1 MNGRISTSRLVRVFI
16 SSTFR
21 DFIQERDE
29 LVKKVFPELRR
40 RCKERFVELLEVDLR
55 WGITEEQAEGGETL
69 RICLEEIDR
78 CRPSAPVF
86 FVGLLGERYG
96 WVPPKSY
103 FKQDVLE
110 DPNLGWVKEHIDGKS
125 VTELEVLHGVLRNEA
140 MRDKAFFY
148 FRKDGYQG
156 SNWSE
161 IQKYHAAMKPPV
173 EVQREDFTND
183 GSERGKEVDDEKQRK
198 LKQAVRDA
206 SLKWEPRDYEVPGQM
221 AAMVLEDLWKA
232 IDEAFPEEKV
242 PGDTERRR
250 LEHEAFGQ
258 SRVAGY
264 IPRPALFAKLDQWL
278 TAPSSAVCVVTGESG
293 SGKSAL
299 LAAWLAQLGNNAPKH
314 RFIHYIGGTP
324 ESSTARSIVFRL
336 LHEIRDWVAVTD
348 PVPDDFSEAV
358 AVLPEWLR
366 RAGEGKGGSVLLV
379 LDALNQLENE
389 AELGL
394 GWLPKELPPGVRLL
408 VSTLPGK
415 AEDELRQRKW
425 MGAPVEVPTLET
437 AERRSIIEHFL
448 REAGK
453 NPDAIPVD
461 KLANAPQSANALYLR
476 VVLNELKLR
485 ASFGK
490 VEELL
495 DDLLEAKDPSELF
508 VRVLKNLEEFDRE
521 RPDLVRESLGYL
533 GLARRGLT
541 EGELLELLSDA
552 PNPSSSPLP
561 RHYWSPLYLAL
572 ADSLVS
578 RTGQL
583 GFFHDYLKKAVESEY
598 LDEDRERKK
607 IHGCFGEVALAW
619 NSDRFG
625 PALRDYALE
634 HGIGHLLEA
643 GEIDAAVG
651 LCLDDGFFEASR
663 SRLGSA
669 GPFMQTLQAAT
680 EQVAGLCPEIR
691 DLEAALCRLALR
703 QGKIRAR
710 LSQSL
715 AHDDPRPSALTS
727 EAAEASASSSRSLPL
742 QHQWFYALG
751 LLADS
756 AESNGNS
763 HRLAEALRIFSRD
776 WPEAIDFSSETH
788 HDAWSHFGSGKEI
801 QEVREL
807 LIPELLARIATRD
820 ADCAASLLVRI
831 DEGNRI
837 TQLCRCLIRLARHGR
852 VDAGQ
857 KLMHHP
863 LVGWLFETKRPAGP
877 VYTIPVLW
885 AFCSSQPPALRE
897 PKMIEAIER
906 GLNLHEEQGDPW
918 TLLSSALSTIVGQ
931 GFEPPDSLKQMLQDM
946 WESAPLEDACGGL
959 RFDMENEKEHELNE
973 FEGETCRM
981 MEEDRPHHEIA
992 QREEQ
997 RQNLRK
1003 APPSFHGWWSK
1014 HGAPED
1020 LPSWLQLPARELYPR
1035 LLKQAGQGTKE
1046 STRLRSCDTFRD
1058 QLVLLYHESERLGVL
1073 SDAEISA
1080 LAEKLTC
1087 DSMSRSELAA
1097 IKHCAVEEITDEYL
1111 TEWAAQHQR
1120 NTGESIGP
1128 DRLKSLRLSS
1138 NRKLTADKLAKLA
1151 SLYATGG
1158 GPSTRKIKDH
1168 KDEISY
1174 DLFASSLDYWS
1185 AAAAVVGLI
1194 AVKLRVDGTLPA
1206 PIIKSIDE
1214 FAAAGQTTAQER

>member
-1 MNGRISTSRLVRVFI
+1 MNGRKSTSRLVRVFI

-55 WGITEEQAEGGETL
+55 WGITEEQSRSGETL
-69 RICLEEIDR
+69 RVCLEEIDR
-78 CRPSAPVF
+78 CRLSAPVF

-125 VTELEVLHGVLRNEA
+125 VTELEVLHGVLRNES
-140 MRDKAFFY
+140 MREKAFFY
-148 FRKDGYQG
+148 FRKDGYQDN
-156 SNWSE
+156 SWSE

-221 AAMVLEDLWKA
+221 AAMVLEDLWNA
-232 IDEAFPEEKV
+232 IDQAFPAQSV
-242 PGDTERRR
+242 PNDTERRR

-264 IPRPALFAKLDQWL
+264 IPRPALFAKLDQWV
-278 TAPSSAVCVVTGESG
+278 TTPSSTVCAVTGESG

-299 LAAWLAQLGNNAPKH
+299 LAAWMAQLGKNAPKH
-314 RFIHYIGGTP
+314 CFIHYIGGTP

-336 LHEIRDWVAVTD
+336 LHEIREWGAVTD

-358 AVLPEWLR
+358 AILPEWLS
-366 RAGEGKGGSVLLV
+366 RAGEGKEGSVLLV

-389 AELGL
+389 DELGL
-394 GWLPKELPPGVRLL
+394 DWLPKELPPGVRLL

-415 AEDELRQRKW
+415 AEDELRRRKW
-425 MGAPVEVPTLET
+425 VTDPVEVPALEPT
-437 AERRSIIEHFL
+437 ERRSIIEYFL

-461 KLANAPQSANALYLR
+461 KLASAPQSANALYLR

-495 DDLLEAKDPSELF
+495 DDLLKAKDPSELF
-508 VRVLKNLEEFDRE
+508 VRVLKNLEELDRE

-578 RTGQL
+578 RNGQL

-607 IHGCFGEVALAW
+607 IHGRLGEVALAW
-619 NSDRFG
+619 DSERFG
-625 PALRDYALE
+625 PTLHDYALE
-634 HGIGHLLEA
+634 HGIDHLLEA

-651 LCLDDGFFEASR
+651 LCLDDGFFERSR

-669 GPFMQTLQAAT
+669 GPVMQTLQAAT
-680 EQVAGLCPEIR
+680 EKVARLCPANR
-691 DLEAALCRLALR
+691 DLQIALCRLALR
-703 QGKIRAR
+703 QGQIRER

-715 AHDDPRPSALTS
+715 VPDHPPPSSLTS
-727 EAAEASASSSRSLPL
+727 EVAEASASASRALPL

-756 AESNGNS
+756 AESDGNT
-763 HRLAEALRIFSRD
+763 HRLAEALRTFSKG
-776 WPEAIDFSSETH
+776 WPEVIDFSSQTH
-788 HDAWSHFGSGKEI
+788 HDAWSGFDAGKEI

-807 LIPELLARIATRD
+807 LIPELLARVAAKD
-820 ADCAASLLVRI
+820 ADCAASLLMRI

-837 TQLCRCLIRLARHGR
+837 TQLCRCLIRLAKHGR
-852 VDAGQ
+852 VDAAQ

-863 LVGWLFETKRPAGP
+863 LAGWLFETTRPADP
-877 VYTIPVLW
+877 VYAVPVLW
-885 AFCSSQPPALRE
+885 AFCSSQPPALRD

-931 GFEPPDSLKQMLQDM
+931 GFEPPDLLKQKLKNI
-946 WESAPLEDACGGL
+946 WENTPFDAL
-959 RFDMENEKEHELNE
+959 YDMENEKERELDE
-973 FEGETCRM
+973 FEAETFRM
-981 MEEDRPHHEIA
+981 MEEDRPYHEIA
-992 QREEQ
+992 KREEQ
-997 RQNLRK
+997 LQNLRK
-1003 APPSFHGWWSK
+1003 APPSFHSWWCK

-1020 LPSWLQLPARELYPR
+1020 LPNWLQSPARELYPR
-1035 LLKQAGQGTKE
+1035 LIKQSGQGTKE
-1046 STRLRSCDTFRD
+1046 STRLRSSERFWEG
-1058 QLVLLYHESERLGVL
+1058 LILLYHEAQSRGIW
-1073 SDAEISA
+1073 SDAQIRSLVA
-1080 LAEKLTC
+1080 KLTRH
-1087 DSMSRSELAA
+1087 DAKLDVIKHLSSSTTTVKELEELARLYQRGSVHEKIA
-1097 IKHCAVEEITDEYL
+1097 IGGRY
-1111 TEWAAQHQR
+1111 R
-1120 NTGESIGP
+1120 NSP
-1128 DRLKSLRLSS
+1128 
-1138 NRKLTADKLAKLA
+1138 
-1151 SLYATGG
+1151 
-1158 GPSTRKIKDH
+1158 
-1168 KDEISY
+1168 Y
-1174 DLFASSLDYWS
+1174 DLFLGPLDYWR
-1185 AAAAVVGLI
+1185 AATAVVELV
-1194 AVKLRVDGTLPA
+1194 AVKLRVDGILP
-1206 PIIKSIDE
+1206 PQIIKSIDE
-1214 FAAAGQTTAQER
+1214 FAAAGQSSSKEP